1 MLCALGLVDERG
13 GKVVVE
19 FCCGRGFDVVVLLLL
34 LVLVLAFWWRVLED
48 EEEDAC

>member
-1 MLCALGLVDERG
+1 MFWTSGLVDERV

-19 FCCGRGFDVVVLLLL
+19 LCDGLGFVVVVLLLL
-34 LVLVLAFWWRVLED
+34 VLTLAFWLRVLED